1 MNMLKYYYATIN
13 NTSTKQTNP
22 DNSFS
27 TSFGEGS
34 YIKNTT

>member
-1 MNMLKYYYATIN
+1 MLKYYYATIN
-13 NTSTKQTNP
+13 NASTKQTNP
-22 DNSFS
+22 DKGLS